1 MSRFEKHKGYSR
13 MFKENRLTLGLFF
26 PLESYEG
33 SVPEMNIEKQL
44 KLAKRAEELNF
55 AALFVRDVPLH
66 DPYFGDVGQIYDP
79 WVYLGYIA
87 AHTQKIALGTA
98 SIILT
103 LRHPLHVA
111 KAAAS
116 VDRLSGERLVLG
128 VATGDRPIE
137 FPAFSVN
144 FEERGALFQEAVSVM
159 KQAWKEG
166 FPTIQSQRVDL
177 TNGDLLPKPRL
188 SDIPVLVTG
197 HSSQSPEWIAQNGD
211 GWMYYPRNI
220 KFQAELIK
228 HWRTFTDQF
237 KPFSQSLYIDLMED
251 PNHAPVPIHLG
262 FKIGRK
268 PLIEFLEFLQNVGVN
283 HVIINLKYG
292 HRPVEDVIEE
302 LGAEVVPHFPALTGG
317 TALTAGQNR
326 S

>member
-1 MSRFEKHKGYSR
+1 
-13 MFKENRLTLGLFF
+13 MFKENNLTLGLFF

-33 SVPEMNIEKQL
+33 SIPEMNIEKQI

-66 DPYFGDVGQIYDP
+66 DPHFGDVGQIYDP
-79 WVYLGYIA
+79 WAYLGYIA
-87 AHTQKIALGTA
+87 AHTQNIALGTA

-116 VDRLSGERLVLG
+116 IDHLSGERLVLG

-137 FPAFSVN
+137 FPAFSVD
-144 FEERGALFQEAVSVM
+144 FEERGALFQEAISVM
-159 KQAWKEG
+159 KKAWGEN
-166 FPTIQSQRVDL
+166 FPAIQSPRVDL
-177 TNGDLLPKPRL
+177 LHGDLLPKPRL

-197 HSSQSPEWIAQNGD
+197 HSSQSVEWISQNSD
-211 GWMYYPRNI
+211 GWMYYPRNV
-220 KFQAELIK
+220 KLQAELIK
-228 HWRTFTDQF
+228 NWRSLTDQF
-237 KPFSQSLYIDLMED
+237 KPFSQSLYIDLTED
-251 PNHAPVPIHLG
+251 PNHPPVPIHLG
-262 FKIGRK
+262 FRIGRN
-268 PLIEFLEFLQNVGVN
+268 PLIEFIQFLKNVGVN

-292 HRPVEDVIEE
+292 HRPVEEVIEE
-302 LGAEVVPHFPALTGG
+302 LGEEVLPHFPALTGE
-317 TALTAGQNR
+317 QQEI

>member
-1 MSRFEKHKGYSR
+1 MNRFEQHRGYSR
-13 MFKENRLTLGLFF
+13 LFKQDNLTLGLFF

-33 SVPEMNIEKQL
+33 SVPEMNLEKQM
-44 KLAKRAEELNF
+44 KLAKRAEELGF

-79 WVYLGYIA
+79 WVYLGYLA
-87 AHTQKIALGTA
+87 ANTRDIALGTA

-116 VDRLSGERLVLG
+116 VDRLSGERLILG

-144 FEERGALFQEAVSVM
+144 PGERGALFQEAVSVM
-159 KQAWKEG
+159 KTAWKES
-166 FPTIQSQRVDL
+166 FPTIQSPRVDM
-177 TNGDLLPKPRL
+177 TQGDLLPKPRL
-188 SDIPVLVTG
+188 ADIPVLVTG
-197 HSSQSPEWIAQNGD
+197 HSLQSEEWIAEHGD
-211 GWMYYPRNI
+211 GWMYYPRNV

-228 HWRTFTDQF
+228 NWRSHTDQF
-237 KPFSQSLYIDLMED
+237 KPFTQSLYIDLTED
-251 PNHAPVPIHLG
+251 PNHPPVPIHLG
-262 FKIGRK
+262 FRIGRN
-268 PLIEFLEFLQNVGVN
+268 PLLDFIRFLKQIGVN

-292 HRPVEDVIEE
+292 HRPVEEVIEE
-302 LGAEVVPHFPALTGG
+302 LGEEVVPHFPALTGK
-317 TALTAGQNR
+317 QQEH

>member
-1 MSRFEKHKGYSR
+1 MWRAIMNRFDKHKGYSR
-13 MFKENRLTLGLFF
+13 MFQENNLTLGLFF

-33 SVPEMNIEKQL
+33 SIPEMNIEKQM

-55 AALFVRDVPLH
+55 AALFVRDVPLY
-66 DPYFGDVGQIYDP
+66 DPHFGDVGQIYDP

-87 AHTQKIALGTA
+87 AHTENIALGTA

-116 VDRLSGERLVLG
+116 IDKISGERLVLG

-137 FPAFSVN
+137 FPAFSVDP
-144 FEERGALFQEAVSVM
+144 EERGTLFQESIFVM
-159 KQAWKEG
+159 KRAWEEN
-166 FPTIQSQRVDL
+166 FPAVRSPRVNL
-177 TNGDLLPKPRL
+177 WNGDILPKPRL

-197 HSSQSPEWIAQNGD
+197 HSSQSPEWIAQNSD
-211 GWMYYPRNI
+211 GWMYYPRNL
-220 KFQAELIK
+220 KFQTELIK
-228 HWRTFTDQF
+228 NWRSLTDRF
-237 KPFSQSLYIDLMED
+237 KPFSQSLYVDLTED

-262 FKIGRK
+262 FRIGRN
-268 PLIEFLEFLQNVGVN
+268 PLIEFIEGLKNAGVN

-292 HRPVEDVIEE
+292 RRPVEEVIDE
-302 LGAEVVPHFPALTGG
+302 LGEEVLPHFPALTGK
-317 TALTAGQNR
+317 
-326 S
+326 